1 MRISKCKNI
10 FVKCYVPNWWEERF
24 IIKKNKNVM
33 PWTYLIENL
42 NEEETIGTFYKKELQ
57 KTSQKEFRIE
67 KVIKRK
73 GNKLYIKEK
82 GYDDS
87 LSSWIYKK
95 SIVI

>member
-1 MRISKCKNI
+1 
-10 FVKCYVPNWWEERF
+10 
-24 IIKKNKNVM
+24 M
-33 PWTYLIENL
+33 PWPYLIENL